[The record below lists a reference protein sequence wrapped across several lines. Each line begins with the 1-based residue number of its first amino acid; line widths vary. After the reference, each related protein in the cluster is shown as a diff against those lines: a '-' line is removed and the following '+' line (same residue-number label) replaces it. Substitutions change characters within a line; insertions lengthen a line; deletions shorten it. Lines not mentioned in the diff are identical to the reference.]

1 MGERKLQGKTAVIT
15 GASRGIGRE
24 ITKLFAH
31 EGADVCIN
39 YRQSK
44 EMAESLAEE
53 CRQYQIKTLVVQ
65 ADVSREDD
73 AERLIRKALEE
84 FGHID
89 ILVNNAGVNVQSLVL
104 NMPVQMWDAMI
115 ASDLRSVFLCTRFAL
130 DSMIERRYGRI
141 INISSQLALKGAV
154 EMAHY
159 CAAKAGVI
167 GFTKALAREVGRDN
181 ITVNCIAPGPI
192 ETDMVAG
199 LTEDWKRMK
208 RQELPIPR
216 FGRVEEVAPTAL
228 LLAADPDGSIYTGQ
242 VLGPNSGDVMP

>member
-44 EMAESLAEE
+44 EMAELLAEE